1 MWSSSSVRTLVVT
14 DAADELA
21 LLTTAE
27 LREAAGVTGSSQDS
41 TLAAMGLRIAALI
54 TTECNV
60 AVGNGAPPTLRQ
72 ETLTETFWNV
82 RTDQLVLSRR
92 FEIAVDTLT
101 EDDVAMTEGTDFL
114 VDPESGI
121 LTRMYSNCPGSWCAQ
136 KIVVVY
142 DAGFATVPRDLAQ
155 AAMDFVKVQWD
166 QQTRDP
172 TLKSEVIDIPDVERT
187 EKTWWVSSTPSQSI
201 GTIPDPISS
210 QITRFRSP
218 AIG

>member
-14 DAADELA
+14 DAAIDLA

-27 LREAAGVTGSSQDS
+27 LREAAGVTGTSQDT

-60 AVGNGAPPTLRQ
+60 AVGNGASPTLLQ

-92 FEIAVDTLT
+92 FEIDVDTLT

-155 AAMDFVKVQWD
+155 AAMDFVKIRWTEQS
-166 QQTRDP
+166 RDP
-172 TLKSEVIDIPDVERT
+172 WSGARKSTSPT
-187 EKTWWVSSTPSQSI
+187 SSAAR
-201 GTIPDPISS
+201 PITGWALFPARAATARCPTSS
-210 QITRFRSP
+210 PGR
-218 AIG
+218 

>member
-1 MWSSSSVRTLVVT
+1 VVLVLSSHACRDGCRRS
-14 DAADELA
+14 LA

-27 LREAAGVTGSSQDS
+27 LREAAGVTGTSQDT

-60 AVGNGAPPTLRQ
+60 AVGNGAPPTLLQ

-155 AAMDFVKVQWD
+155 AAMDFVKIRW
-166 QQTRDP
+166 TSRA
-172 TLKSEVIDIPDVERT
+172 
-187 EKTWWVSSTPSQSI
+187 
-201 GTIPDPISS
+201 
-210 QITRFRSP
+210 
-218 AIG
+218 AIRW